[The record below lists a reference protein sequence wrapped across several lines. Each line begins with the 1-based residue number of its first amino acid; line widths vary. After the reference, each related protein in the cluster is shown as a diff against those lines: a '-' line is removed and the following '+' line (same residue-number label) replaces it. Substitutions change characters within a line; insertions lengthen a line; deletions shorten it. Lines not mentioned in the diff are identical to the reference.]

1 MQQKGVAPVELIFAK
16 GDSDLCDSDAE
27 EPMLRC
33 FLMICSTSTLSKSL
47 TGWGQSN
54 DDSYAQLVLD
64 KQESYVYES
73 GSKGVADGGDKASDL
88 GDKGRDDKVNEGED
102 DGSDEGSNKDDED
115 DKDDHEAEE
124 QDSKD
129 RLRLDFRTALEAV
142 SHEGVCL
149 IFAILLL
156 DSS

>member
-64 KQESYVYES
+64 KQE
-73 GSKGVADGGDKASDL
+73 SDL